1 MVSYGEGM
9 EAGGGEGGGGTA
21 INGLYR
27 LSRVKE
33 KGVKKGWDEL

>member
-9 EAGGGEGGGGTA
+9 GAGGGGGTA
-21 INGLYR
+21 INELYR
-27 LSRVKE
+27 LWRVKE

>member
-9 EAGGGEGGGGTA
+9 EAGGGGGGTA